1 MLSIVATK
9 KILLINCGSWSSHKG
24 PHFHSF
30 PWFTQC
36 LVHWP
41 VWATVTSW
49 GGIQQQGSCS
59 ASFLILLITSG
70 VYYTDLHADYFT
82 HMYVHICNK
91 YISMYMWMWKVI
103 NIKIEE
109 YQVHPYL
116 GMDRII
122 VPMFSKEFQNLWVTV
137 WFQLFWQ
144 FMRSSFWE
152 SHWAGP
158 WEEPH

>member
-1 MLSIVATK
+1 
-9 KILLINCGSWSSHKG
+9 
-24 PHFHSF
+24 
-30 PWFTQC
+30 
-36 LVHWP
+36 
-41 VWATVTSW
+41 
-49 GGIQQQGSCS
+49 
-59 ASFLILLITSG
+59 
-70 VYYTDLHADYFT
+70 
-82 HMYVHICNK
+82 
-91 YISMYMWMWKVI
+91 MWKVI

-122 VPMFSKEFQNLWVTV
+122 LPMFGEEFQNLWVTV